1 MPGWN
6 ECGIYDEACRKR
18 TCDHPTNPKNQGV
31 QCRTMLSQRPCG
43 SSQCTREECSG
54 ARKSAEVFMSAPNM
68 CDACGVSQGSRE
80 WCEYCGLDTTPGT
93 KNGSTGSESV
103 PQTEGDTE
111 PTYTL
116 QGLSAR
122 DVERIEQSLRML
134 RRTFTRDSEGYREI
148 SELGARVSDCK
159 WSD

>member
-6 ECGIYDEACRKR
+6 ECGIYDERCRNR
-18 TCDHPTNPKNQGV
+18 TCDHPTNPKNQGP

-43 SSQCTREECSG
+43 MHVCTRPEC
-54 ARKSAEVFMSAPNM
+54 A
-68 CDACGVSQGSRE
+68 GSK
-80 WCEYCGLDTTPGT
+80 PAT

-103 PQTEGDTE
+103 PQTESVPE

-122 DVERIEQSLRML
+122 DVERIEQSLRLL